1 MMTIDDQR
9 YFYSQELR
17 FIANLQT
24 PGLVES
30 LARIPREH
38 YLGPGP
44 WKIASAEQRAMA
56 LTVGMKVSHIPIDD
70 ARDLYHNVVV
80 VIDEARDIN
89 NGQPSALARW
99 IDAMDLKP
107 GDRAVHVGCGVG
119 YYTAIMAELTGPSG
133 KVVASDLQDDLA
145 GKARANLSSYRQ
157 VTVHAGDGAAID
169 PGDYDAMLVNAGVHR
184 LPALWLDRLA
194 DGGRLIVPFTI
205 TATPTIGQGL
215 MLKIVRHGDRFSAGI
230 VTPLA
235 ICSCGALR
243 DPESD
248 GALRKAFTAGKLMK
262 TASLRRDAHEPAESC
277 LFHLADMCLSA
288 E

>member
-9 YFYSQELR
+9 YFYSQEIR
-17 FIANLQT
+17 FVSNIRT
-24 PGLVES
+24 PGLTEAF
-30 LARIPREH
+30 ARVPREH

-56 LTVGMKVSHIPIDD
+56 MTVGMKVSYIPIDD
-70 ARDLYHNVVV
+70 VRDLYHNVVV
-80 VIDEARDIN
+80 VIDKDRDIN

-99 IDAMDLKP
+99 IDAMDLKS
-107 GDRAVHVGCGVG
+107 GNRAVHVGCGVG
-119 YYTAIMAELTGPSG
+119 YYTAMIAEMAGPSG
-133 KVVASDLQDDLA
+133 HVIASDLQADLA
-145 GKARANLSSYRQ
+145 ERARTNLSSYAQ
-157 VTVHAGDGAAID
+157 VTVQAGDGAAID

-205 TATPTIGQGL
+205 TATPTIGQGV
-215 MLKIVRHGDRFSAGI
+215 MLKITRHGDRFSAEI

-235 ICSCGALR
+235 ICSCGSLR

-248 GALRKAFTAGKLMK
+248 AVLRKTFTGGKMMK
-262 TASLRRDAHEPAESC
+262 IASLRRDAHEPAESC
-277 LFHLADMCLSA
+277 LYHLTDMCLSA